1 MYTAHRFQT
10 PHVEPLP
17 VCSEQEGDAV
27 LLRVTPGE
35 ARRILRALEE
45 TSSHLAVAPSG
56 STVASSYRRLAA
68 NLRVQAAGA
77 QGL

>member
-1 MYTAHRFQT
+1 MHTAHKFQT

-17 VCSEQEGDAV
+17 VGREQEAEAV

-45 TSSHLAVAPSG
+45 TSSHLAVAPSS

-68 NLRVQAAGA
+68 NLRLQASGG
-77 QGL
+77 QVL